1 MVLKE
6 LLGMCRLCL
15 KSHSSTVRIFCDDEL
30 VRKLELV
37 FRFQIS
43 QLDSLSTLMC
53 KTCYETVISFSE
65 YSHTVEKNQLYLESL
80 LVELPKATES
90 DCSEDEDSVPLSRL
104 LGPVATSPV
113 KSDHEEAAPDREESV
128 PTEVKDPLAGG
139 PSSKLDTDALIREYV
154 SLCCDVCGTVV
165 DSFRALVEHC
175 RRQHKTGARVTC
187 LGKRFTRRHRL
198 VNFIRHHIEPQAF
211 KCGQCGQVCKS
222 KELLQI
228 HRKQHLP
235 EAERLHQCAVCGQ
248 RFARRSQLLN
258 HNALH
263 ERKYICNECGKTFA
277 FRYMLVKHLQQHQTG
292 RERQQ
297 FVCEFC
303 AKSCTSEA
311 GLKMHQVS
319 HDANVTK
326 EPPVQ
331 CTHCSRWYKNKTSLR
346 VHLRRLA
353 DTRTH
358 RCEQC
363 EKDFPTKNSLNGHMA
378 YVHGEQKD
386 RFPCPQCD
394 RTFRRRRELTEHT
407 SRHNGTALYECKECG
422 KSFYTSSS
430 YATHRKR
437 YHAT

>member
-1 MVLKE
+1 MVLTE

-15 KSHSSTVRIFCDDEL
+15 KSHSNTLPIFCDDDL
-30 VRKLELV
+30 VRKLEQV
-37 FRFQIS
+37 FRFPITQS
-43 QLDSLSTLMC
+43 DSFSALMC
-53 KTCYETVISFSE
+53 KPCHETVITFFE
-65 YSHTVEKNQLYLESL
+65 YSGTVERNQLYLGSL
-80 LVELPKATES
+80 LDQLPKATS

-104 LGPVATSPV
+104 LEPAVTSPI
-113 KSDHEEAAPDREESV
+113 KNDHDEPDPDREESV
-128 PTEVKDPLAGG
+128 QIEAKDPLAGRAG
-139 PSSKLDTDALIREYV
+139 ELVTDALIREYV
-154 SLCCDVCGTVV
+154 SLCCEVCGIEM
-165 DSFRALVEHC
+165 DSFRALAEHC
-175 RRQHKTGARVTC
+175 RLQHQTGAKVTC

-198 VNFIRHHIEPQAF
+198 VNFIRHQLEPKAF
-211 KCGQCGQVCKS
+211 KCGQCGKVCKN

-235 EAERLHQCAVCGQ
+235 VSERPHQCAICGQ

-263 ERKYICNECGKTFA
+263 ERKHGCNECGKTFA
-277 FRYMLVKHLQQHQTG
+277 FRYMLVKHAQQHQTG

-303 AKSCTSEA
+303 AKCCASEA
-311 GLKMHQVS
+311 GLKMHLAS
-319 HDANVTK
+319 HDVTVAK

-363 EKDFPTKNSLNGHMA
+363 DKDFPTKNSLNGHMS

-437 YHAT
+437 FHAT